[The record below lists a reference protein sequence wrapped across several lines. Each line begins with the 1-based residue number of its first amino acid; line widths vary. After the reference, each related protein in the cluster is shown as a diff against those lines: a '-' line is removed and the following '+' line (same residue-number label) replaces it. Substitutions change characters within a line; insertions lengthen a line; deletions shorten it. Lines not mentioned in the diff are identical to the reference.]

1 MRGDVKDIL
10 QIPKFL
16 DKLDPKNQKDGKAKG
31 KDEVKK
37 NELAIKDALILTQ
50 GLFPIKTHRN
60 LAIPKNPNE
69 IQRVKWKHQHL
80 NFRTEEAHRKP
91 QILSWT

>member
-10 QIPKFL
+10 SIPKYL
-16 DKLDPKNQKDGKAKG
+16 DKVDPRNQKESKPKG

-50 GLFPIKTHRN
+50 GLFPMKTHRN
-60 LAIPKNPNE
+60 LIIPKNSTE
-69 IQRVKWKHQHL
+69 VQRVKWKHRFL
-80 NFRTEEAHRKP
+80 NFKAEEVQKKP
-91 QILSWT
+91 